1 MEVMREAR
9 LMQSVNQMD
18 HARGSS
24 NAPVTLIH
32 YGDFECPY
40 SREGARVVE
49 ALQEQFDD
57 QLRMVFR
64 HFPLTA
70 KHPHAQRAAEAA
82 EAAAAQGKFWKMS
95 ELLFAYQRKL
105 TDPYLTRYAML
116 LGMDAVK
123 FEHDLATH
131 AHMERVCA
139 DVLSGQQSGVIGT
152 PTFFINGQ
160 RYEGPDDLSS
170 LKAVIR
176 LTLATECS

>member
-1 MEVMREAR
+1 MEVMWEAR
-9 LMQSVNQMD
+9 RMQSVNQMD

-24 NAPVTLIH
+24 HASITLMH

-49 ALQEQFDD
+49 ALQGQFDD
-57 QLRMVFR
+57 QLRIAFR

-82 EAAAAQGKFWKMS
+82 EAAAAQGKFWKMT
-95 ELLFAYQRKL
+95 EVLFAYQHKL
-105 TDPYLTRYAML
+105 SDPYLTRYAML
-116 LGMDAVK
+116 LGMDAEK

-139 DVLSGQQSGVIGT
+139 DVLSGRQSGVIGT

-160 RYEGPDDLSS
+160 RYKGSNNLPS
-170 LKAVIR
+170 LKAAIQ
-176 LTLATECS
+176 LALETEGS